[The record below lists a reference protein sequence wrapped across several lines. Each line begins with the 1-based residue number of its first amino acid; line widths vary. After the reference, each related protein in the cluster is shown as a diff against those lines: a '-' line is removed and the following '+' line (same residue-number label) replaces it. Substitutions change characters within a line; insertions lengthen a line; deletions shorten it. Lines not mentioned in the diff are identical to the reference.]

1 MDIGPPQCDAM
12 ADRATHGGS
21 PDLGGQMR
29 AGNFF
34 ILAALALATA
44 LPLTSC
50 AGGDEP
56 RNRGFRVDDGGGRD
70 GPGRDDEDGRPRP
83 PRQQLFISPSGQPFR
98 APMDQPYPVAV
109 WFAQADADH
118 DGKLTRAEFRAD
130 ADAWFAKLDRD
141 HDGQISMPE
150 VTVWEEQTVP
160 EITNATLGGFGGGR
174 GGPLSR
180 NRIDTRAQGAA
191 AYSLINEPH
200 PIRGADADF
209 SMNVSKAEWRA
220 AADRRFDVLD
230 QTKLGYLT
238 LETLPKTPMQT
249 MMAEREKHGGRD
261 RGGPPPR

>member
-12 ADRATHGGS
+12 AERAAPWRVGRRPGAA
-21 PDLGGQMR
+21 MR
-29 AGNFF
+29 ASKFF
-34 ILAALALATA
+34 AVAGLTLLLGLTLAA
-44 LPLTSC
+44 C
-50 AGGDEP
+50 AGGGEP
-56 RNRGFRVDDGGGRD
+56 RGRGFGLDDDGRG

-83 PRQQLFISPSGQPFR
+83 PRQQLFVSPSGQPFR
-98 APMDQPYPVAV
+98 TPMGQPYPSAD

-130 ADAWFAKLDRD
+130 AEAWFAKLDRD

-160 EITNATLGGFGGGR
+160 EITTATLGGFGGGR

-180 NRIDTRAQGAA
+180 NKVDTRAQGAA
-191 AYSLINEPH
+191 AYSLVNEPH

-220 AADRRFDVLD
+220 AADRRFDLLD

-238 LETLPKTPMQT
+238 PDTLPKTPVQA
-249 MMAEREKHGGRD
+249 MMAERGKHPGRD
-261 RGGPPPR
+261 RQAPPPR